1 MSLPGCGIGPDN
13 KFDAEDLMSWIL
25 RRLGAPLLKV
35 ELTEEH
41 LRDCVSMGLR
51 WFAAKKGY
59 LKQYSQPITASI
71 TEYALPSDVD
81 VVTEVV
87 FPLSTYDL
95 TPITSPWGW
104 AWPSE
109 NLGMPLNGV
118 YNGFGKTGGD
128 TGGVVSSFYQAMQ
141 YSETARRV
149 LNGDLEWRQEDR
161 TLYILPR
168 NESNYYPA
176 VIVYYTANA
185 FNIMDLNQ
193 RDFDLVRRYALAK
206 AKRDLG
212 RIRSKYA
219 DYPTAQGSVG
229 LDGATLIGEAD
240 AEEQQLEEEIGASA
254 MPIGFLTG

>member
-1 MSLPGCGIGPDN
+1 MALPGCGVSPDN
-13 KFDAEDLMSWIL
+13 RFDADDLAHWIL

-41 LRDCVSMGLR
+41 LRDCIAMSMR
-51 WFAAKKGY
+51 WFAAKKGFIR
-59 LKQYSQPITASI
+59 QYTLPIYPTV
-71 TEYALPSDVD
+71 TEYQLPEDAD
-81 VVTEVV
+81 VVTGVV

-95 TPITSPWGW
+95 TPFVSPYGW

-128 TGGVVSSFYQAMQ
+128 TGGIISSFFQALQ
-141 YSETARRV
+141 YTETARRV
-149 LNGDLEWRQEDR
+149 LNGDLEWRQER
-161 TLYILPR
+161 NTLYILPR
-168 NESNYYPA
+168 NQSNYYPA
-176 VIVYYTANA
+176 VIVYYTSNT
-185 FNIMDLNQ
+185 FTILDLKQ
-193 RDFDLVRRYALAK
+193 RDFDLVRRYALMK

-229 LDGATLIGEAD
+229 LDGGTLLQEAD
-240 AEEQQLEEEIGASA
+240 AEEEVLENEIGDSA
-254 MPIGFLTG
+254 QPTGFLVG